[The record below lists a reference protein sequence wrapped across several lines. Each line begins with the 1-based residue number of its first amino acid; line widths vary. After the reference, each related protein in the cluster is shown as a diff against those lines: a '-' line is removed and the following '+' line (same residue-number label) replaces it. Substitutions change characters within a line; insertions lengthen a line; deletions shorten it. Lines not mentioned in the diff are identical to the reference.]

1 MASTVKTTVANS
13 GKVCDAGVCFE
24 DKLRNARTVLVSIL
38 SAKKH
43 LMDVDEKMEFLSVDE
58 GLYALIH
65 GMECR
70 NSREDTLALAMKL
83 LKRYG
88 KKGVL

>member
-1 MASTVKTTVANS
+1 MASSVKTAVTNS
-13 GKVCDAGVCFE
+13 AHVCDAGVSFE

-38 SAKKH
+38 GAKKH
-43 LMDVDEKMEFLSVDE
+43 MMDVDEKMEFLSADE

-65 GMECR
+65 GMPGR
-70 NSREDTLALAMKL
+70 NTREETLAMAMKL